1 MLYIPMKMANKSIT
15 GLSNTIKDKQI
26 KEGGISMFE
35 RYGDVITARELM
47 DILNVGKNKVYKL
60 LADGDIK
67 AVRIGKNWRI
77 LLTDV
82 QAHFGYSPKP
92 TKTRFTV

>member
-1 MLYIPMKMANKSIT
+1 MF
-15 GLSNTIKDKQI
+15 DK
-26 KEGGISMFE
+26 
-35 RYGDVITARELM
+35 YGEVITAHELI

-77 LLTDV
+77 LLSDV
-82 QAHFGYSPKP
+82 QAHLGYQPKP
-92 TKTRFTV
+92 AKTRFTV